1 MNAPYA
7 NYNTNYTTSTA
18 PAKGSAYEP
27 ISTGGY
33 IGLSLLMCIPVVG
46 IILAVIWA
54 FGGCKKINKRN
65 YCRAMLIM
73 MVIALIFSFLIGFAV
88 KSLMGKALEEAGI
101 DPTRLTE
108 EGYLESLIPMEDLEE
123 LKNALESIE
132 GLDPEALKA
141 LEGLNLEELNVP
153 TGD

>member
-1 MNAPYA
+1 
-7 NYNTNYTTSTA
+7 
-18 PAKGSAYEP
+18 
-27 ISTGGY
+27 
-33 IGLSLLMCIPVVG
+33 
-46 IILAVIWA
+46 
-54 FGGCKKINKRN
+54 